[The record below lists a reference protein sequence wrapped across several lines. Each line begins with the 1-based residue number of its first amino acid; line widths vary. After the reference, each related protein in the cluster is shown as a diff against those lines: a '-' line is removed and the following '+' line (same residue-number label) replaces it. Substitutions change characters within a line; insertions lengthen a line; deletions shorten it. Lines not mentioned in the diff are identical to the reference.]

1 MEDDEEEELSA
12 ATLRGKPR
20 PPPLSAL
27 SAFSY
32 IPPRRLDPKE
42 HSYYY
47 RQAKVVNC
55 TREVAVCLSNLP
67 DSPSRSGTS
76 GTGQGTREGF
86 VKDGVGATSHPA
98 ISIAASRAEPRSRRE
113 WAVHFSQQTKPMPCI
128 LFTV

>member
-1 MEDDEEEELSA
+1 MEDDGEEELPA

-47 RQAKVVNC
+47 RQAKV
-55 TREVAVCLSNLP
+55 
-67 DSPSRSGTS
+67 SR
-76 GTGQGTREGF
+76 TGEGLR
-86 VKDGVGATSHPA
+86 GGA
-98 ISIAASRAEPRSRRE
+98 RRGGG
-113 WAVHFSQQTKPMPCI
+113 
-128 LFTV
+128 

>member
-1 MEDDEEEELSA
+1 LDEAVAAAEERGAPAVVVAAGGTPEDDEEEELSA

-47 RQAKVVNC
+47 RQAKE
-55 TREVAVCLSNLP
+55 RHLWH
-67 DSPSRSGTS
+67 R
-76 GTGQGTREGF
+76 TG
-86 VKDGVGATSHPA
+86 DP
-98 ISIAASRAEPRSRRE
+98 
-113 WAVHFSQQTKPMPCI
+113 
-128 LFTV
+128 